1 MEKTEQRRKIRRA
14 ALWAALIFIGIL
26 ILRSAPG
33 QALKLYLYARTHDT
47 FTMGEVTDF
56 AWDTAYRVSGYGSSE
71 MLKEK
76 YGLEFSIEESWY
88 TETRRML
95 FFRNGKLVKVLEY
108 SITEFFCVQVWDVDR
123 WDPDTV
129 FSVCYPWGSG
139 KWHPVLFVNE
149 APPA

>member
-1 MEKTEQRRKIRRA
+1 M
-14 ALWAALIFIGIL
+14 GIL
-26 ILRSAPG
+26 LLRSAPV

-47 FTMGEVTDF
+47 FTMGEATDF
-56 AWDTAYRVSGYGSSE
+56 AWDTAYRVSGYGSGE

-76 YGLEFSIEESWY
+76 YGLEFSIKESWA

-95 FFRNGKLVKVLEY
+95 FFREGKLVKVLEY
-108 SITEFFCVQVWDVDR
+108 SIAGPIPICVQVWDVDR
-123 WDPDTV
+123 WYPDTV

-139 KWHPVLFVNE
+139 KTHPALFVNE